1 MLEAFNEKRSSL
13 IKTVQVVEDLQ
24 TIRLVDP
31 LRPIFFK
38 GLVKCI
44 GEAPYDPVFCIKN
57 PEFPY
62 IYRNVEVYC
71 WSEYR
76 FDFNSTDEHGSTTR
90 VKKDEYTA
98 HWVNSLKFIDSS

>member
-1 MLEAFNEKRSSL
+1 MEAL
-13 IKTVQVVEDLQ
+13 INSVQVIEDLQ
-24 TIRLVDP
+24 THRCVDP

-38 GLVKCI
+38 GLVKCV
-44 GEAPYDPVFCIKN
+44 GEAPYDPLFCIKN

-71 WSEYR
+71 WREDSY
-76 FDFNSTDEHGSTTR
+76 DFNSCDEHGRTTR
-90 VKKDEYTA
+90 VKKNEYTA